1 MSATSQM
8 AIKKPHTTLPK
19 ISQKREEIKLDLFC
33 SQRMILIDIEQKSE
47 QFVAVCAKSKQ
58 IEHQFLHQNQFLQ
71 RTWIL
76 QSFRFFSA
84 RETFHLQNFH
94 LDSHFLCHLFA
105 RKRIF
110 TTFKWTLNTYLQK
123 YNYESFDLA
132 CKVSETVKNCL
143 LHQHCTFLS
152 LQFVFMTLI

>member
-1 MSATSQM
+1 
-8 AIKKPHTTLPK
+8 
-19 ISQKREEIKLDLFC
+19 
-33 SQRMILIDIEQKSE
+33 MILIDIEQKSE

-76 QSFRFFSA
+76 QSFGFFSA

-105 RKRIF
+105 RKIIF
-110 TTFKWTLNTYLQK
+110 TTFKWTLNTCLQK

-132 CKVSETVKNCL
+132 SKVPGTVKNCL

-152 LQFVFMTLI
+152 LPFVWHWYNYRTLLALRSSFCISFVSSFGLSWKNNPLWTSCL